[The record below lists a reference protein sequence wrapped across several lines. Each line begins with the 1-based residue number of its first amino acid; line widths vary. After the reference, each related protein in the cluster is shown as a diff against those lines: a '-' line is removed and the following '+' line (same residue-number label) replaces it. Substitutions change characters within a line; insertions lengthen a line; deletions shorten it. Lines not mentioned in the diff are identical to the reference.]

1 MKRYPQPV
9 TRLKIADDKAD
20 LSKVGFV
27 FIGRVMLVELR
38 VVRLRGKKST
48 KKQ

>member
-1 MKRYPQPV
+1 MKRYPQLV
-9 TRLKIADDKAD
+9 TRLQIADDKAD

-27 FIGRVMLVELR
+27 FFGKVTLVELK

-48 KKQ
+48 KK

>member
-1 MKRYPQPV
+1 MKRYPQLV
-9 TRLKIADDKAD
+9 ARLQIADDEAD

-27 FIGRVMLVELR
+27 FSGRVMLVELE
-38 VVRLRGKKST
+38 VVRLSGKKPT